1 MSNTKGKTCLYL
13 ASRRCNALGKKTC
26 FVCGKEILTKN
37 EVSLNQKLLG
47 RKVVKFF
54 CYDCLAE
61 HFEITTEELLAKIE
75 DFKSQ
80 GCALFE

>member
-1 MSNTKGKTCLYL
+1 VKKSKTCY
-13 ASRRCNALGKKTC
+13 
-26 FVCGKEILTKN
+26 VCGKYITAKN
-37 EVSLNQKLLG
+37 EIGLNKKLLG
-47 RKVVKFF
+47 RQITKFY

-61 HFEITTEELLAKIE
+61 QLEIEVEELITKIE